1 MNNSLELTREQISTI
16 MVYEIFFQLTTMK
29 QYLTV
34 EETNAYLLLLER
46 YASLMEM
53 EYVLMHHEKAF
64 G

>member
-16 MVYEIFFQLTTMK
+16 MVYEIFYQLTTMK

-53 EYVLMHHEKAF
+53 EYVLMHHKKVQ
-64 G
+64 